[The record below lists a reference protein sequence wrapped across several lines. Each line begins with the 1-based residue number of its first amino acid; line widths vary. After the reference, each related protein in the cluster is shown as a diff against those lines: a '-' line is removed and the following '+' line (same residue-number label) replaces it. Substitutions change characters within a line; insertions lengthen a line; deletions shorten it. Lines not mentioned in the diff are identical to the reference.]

1 MAVFKVD
8 TDILQDT
15 INTYRTAIDDIEKA
29 VKDAEQAIDVLKGSG
44 WKTNASQAFF
54 DKFDSSWK
62 TGINNRVKVVK
73 HLKVC
78 LEDAKKDY
86 DSLCTA
92 ASQVGNSL

>member
-8 TDILQDT
+8 TDTLQDT
-15 INTYRTAIDDIEKA
+15 INTYRTVIDDIEKA
-29 VKDAEQAIDVLKGSG
+29 IKDAEQAIGVLKGSG

-54 DKFDSSWK
+54 DNFDSSWK

-73 HLKVC
+73 HLKSC

-86 DSLCTA
+86 DNLYTA